1 MLSQEAFQKLPI
13 FITTMSRWDGDVSS
27 ASLALAKVL
36 SKHNTVYYIDYP
48 YSWADVW
55 RERSLPTVKRR
66 MKALLFGK
74 DYLVN
79 IPGQSDNFV
88 AVTPKPALPI
98 YSLPAGKLYDFASA
112 YNDRQLSNVIKR
124 ICHEKGIKE
133 YLFIN
138 SFNPTYL
145 SNVGKYLSPT
155 LSIYHSRDAIEEVP
169 GHGLVKENSCVT
181 HYDMSMATSKQL
193 CRNISAR
200 NNKPVNYFPNGG
212 DVHLFK
218 KAILETLPKPKELEN
233 INTPIIGYTGAVCQR
248 IDYDLMVKIA
258 QQNLDKTIVIV
269 GPRKDKEF
277 TKIKLDDYKNIVFV
291 GSKRIEE
298 LPAFLQYFDC
308 TIIPFVKNN
317 LTGGIYPLKIN
328 EYLAAGKAVVTTNF
342 SEDIA
347 SFEKYIYLANNHE
360 DFLSKIALAM
370 NNNSTEQKHERLS
383 AAMSNAWENRM
394 KLLWDLAWDAYQNK
408 ASV

>member
-1 MLSQEAFQKLPI
+1 MLSQEAFRNLPI

-36 SKHNTVYYIDYP
+36 SRNNTVYYLDYP

-55 RERSLPTVKRR
+55 RERNLPTVKRR

-79 IPGQSDNFV
+79 IPEQSENFV
-88 AVTPKPALPI
+88 AVTPRPALPI
-98 YSLPAGKLYDFASA
+98 YSLPAGKLYDFASH
-112 YNDRQLSNVIKR
+112 YNDKQLSNVIKR
-124 ICHEKGIKE
+124 ICREKGIKE

-145 SNVGKYLSPT
+145 ANVGKYLSPS

-169 GHGLVKENSCVT
+169 GHGLVKENVCVQ

-193 CRNISAR
+193 CRNIAAR
-200 NNKPVNYFPNGG
+200 NQQPVNYFPNGG

-218 KAILETLPKPKELEN
+218 KAIFETLPKPKE
-233 INTPIIGYTGAVCQR
+233 IAHITTPIIGYTGAVCQR

-258 QQNLDKTIVIV
+258 QQNPDKTIVIV

-291 GSKRIEE
+291 GPKRIEA

-347 SFEKYIYLANNHE
+347 TFAKNIYLANTHDE
-360 DFLSKIALAM
+360 FLSMIPLAM
-370 NNNSTEQKHERLS
+370 QDNAAAQKQERLS
-383 AAMSNAWENRM
+383 AAMSNAWENRVE
-394 KLLWDLAWDAYQNK
+394 LLWDIAWEAYQQKN
-408 ASV
+408 V

>member
-1 MLSQEAFQKLPI
+1 MLNREAFEKLPI

-36 SKHNTVYYIDYP
+36 SRGNPIFYLDYP

-55 RERSLPTVKRR
+55 RERNLPTVKRR
-66 MKALLFGK
+66 MKALLFGE

-79 IPGQSDNFV
+79 IPGQSVNFV

-98 YSLPAGKLYDFASA
+98 YSLPAGKLYDFASD
-112 YNDRQLSNVIKR
+112 YNDRQLSNVINR
-124 ICHEKGIKE
+124 ICREKGFTEFI
-133 YLFIN
+133 FIN
-138 SFNPTYL
+138 SFNPNYL
-145 SNVGKYLSPT
+145 AHIDKYLSPT
-155 LSIYHSRDAIEEVP
+155 LSIYHSRDAIEEVK
-169 GHGLVKENSCVT
+169 GHGLVKENSCVKY
-181 HYDMSMATSKQL
+181 YDMAMATSKQL

-200 NNKPVNYFPNGG
+200 NDKPVNYFPNGG

-218 KAILETLPKPKELEN
+218 TAITEKLPKPKELLN
-233 INTPIIGYTGAVCQR
+233 IHTPIIGYTGAVCQR

-258 QQNLDKTIVIV
+258 EQNTDKTIVIV

-308 TIIPFVKNN
+308 TIIPFAKTN

-328 EYLAAGKAVVTTNF
+328 EYLAAGKAVITTNF

-347 SFEKYIYLANNHE
+347 TFEKSIYLANSHE
-360 DFLSKIALAM
+360 AFLQMIPLAINDNSPEIKQARFEAALG
-370 NNNSTEQKHERLS
+370 NS
-383 AAMSNAWENRM
+383 WENRVA
-394 KLLWDLAWDAYQNK
+394 LLWDLAWVAYQK
-408 ASV
+408 KFE

>member
-36 SKHNTVYYIDYP
+36 SRNNVVYYIDYP

-55 RERSLPTVKRR
+55 RERKLPTVKRR

-74 DYLVN
+74 DYLMN
-79 IPGQSDNFV
+79 IPEQSKNFV

-98 YSLPAGKLYDFASA
+98 YSLPAGKLYDFASH
-112 YNDRQLSNVIKR
+112 YNDQQLSNVIKR
-124 ICHEKGIKE
+124 ICQEKGIKD

-138 SFNPTYL
+138 SFNPNYL
-145 SNVGKYLSPT
+145 STIEKYLSPT

-169 GHGLVKENSCVT
+169 GHGLVKENACVQ

-200 NNKPVNYFPNGG
+200 NQKPVNYFPNGG

-218 KAILETLPKPKELEN
+218 KAITEILPKPKE
-233 INTPIIGYTGAVCQR
+233 IATISTPIIGYTGAVCQR

-258 QQNLDKTIVIV
+258 EQNPDKTIVIV

-277 TKIKLDDYKNIVFV
+277 TNIKLDAYKNIVFV

-298 LPAFLQYFDC
+298 LPAFLQNFDC
-308 TIIPFVKNN
+308 TIIPFMKNN

-347 SFEKYIYLANNHE
+347 TFEKNIYLADTHE
-360 DFLSKIALAM
+360 AFLSKISLAIQD
-370 NNNSTEQKHERLS
+370 NSLAKKQERL
-383 AAMSNAWENRM
+383 AASLSNAWENRVT
-394 KLLWDLAWDAYQNK
+394 LLWDLAWQAYQQKN
-408 ASV
+408 V